1 MRYVFDQGEI
11 IEESKVSVSI
21 RNKGLNYGLGCFEGI
36 RAFWNESLNQ
46 LFIFRIYDHYRRFHS
61 SGNSLHIH
69 IPYSTIELIHW
80 TIQLLRKNNVRKD
93 VYIRP
98 ICFKGANMLRPDLL
112 DPYNR
117 VSIYSTELEYMPKPA
132 LKVGVSSWNR
142 TGNNMIPPQAK
153 STGNYLNSG
162 LATSEASLN
171 GFDEAI
177 FLNDKGNVS
186 EGPGENIF
194 IVKNNKLITPPIS
207 DNILA
212 GITRDTVIQ
221 MAKNEFQL
229 PVLEQSLSRTELYS
243 ADEVFFTGTA
253 IGIKP
258 IINIDNRIIGKGSE
272 GTITKNILFHYE
284 NIVKG
289 NNPNYLGYCIP
300 VY

>member
-11 IEESKVSVSI
+11 LDESKVSVSI

-36 RAFWNESLNQ
+36 RAYWNEYQKQ
-46 LFIFRIYDHYRRFHS
+46 LFIFRIWDHYKRLNE
-61 SGNSLHIH
+61 SGNSLHIQV
-69 IPYSTIELIHW
+69 PYTPIQLIKW
-80 TIQLLRKNNVRKD
+80 TIQLLRQNNVRED

-98 ICFKGANMLRPDLL
+98 MCFKGANTLRPDLT
-112 DPYNR
+112 DPFNR
-117 VSIYSTELEYMPKPA
+117 VTIYCTAFEYKPKPA
-132 LKVGVSSWNR
+132 LKVCVSSWSR

-162 LATSEASLN
+162 LATTDALLN

-177 FLNDKGNVS
+177 FLTDEGNVS

-194 IVKNNKLITPPIS
+194 IVKNNRLITPPIS

-221 MAKNEFQL
+221 IAKNHLFLSVSEH
-229 PVLEQSLSRTELYS
+229 SLSRTELYS

-253 IGIKP
+253 IEIKP
-258 IINIDNRIIGKGSE
+258 IINIDHRKIGKGIE
-272 GTITKNILFHYE
+272 GDLTKKIRFHYE
-284 NIVKG
+284 NIVRG
-289 NNPNYLGYCIP
+289 NNPHYLSYCTP